1 VAGFFADVTPLRVSR
16 PYRRLWAGSTVA
28 QLGQQMAAVA
38 VALQVYAIT
47 GSSFAVGMVG
57 LAALGPLVVFG
68 LYGGSIADAHDRRRV
83 LLVASL
89 GLWMC
94 SMALFVQAWLGLA
107 NVWVLYLVVA
117 VQSGFFAVSNPARSA
132 IIPRLVGARLLPAAN
147 ALTTA
152 SWTLGFTVGPLMA
165 GLLVGAYGYATTFAV
180 DVLTFT
186 AALYAVA
193 RLPSVPPEGEVSRAG
208 LRSVLEGLRFLRT
221 RRNLLM
227 TFLVDLAAMVLAQPR
242 ALFPALAV
250 SVYGG
255 GPSTV
260 GLLSAAPAFG
270 AFAGAIFSGWVGR
283 VRRQGRMIVLM
294 VMAYG
299 AAVAGFGLSST
310 LWLGVVFLALSGAFD
325 TVSAVFRTTI
335 LQVATPDDLRGRLQ
349 GVFIVVVAGGPRLG
363 DAVSGTS
370 ATVFG
375 TRFAVV
381 AGGVACIGAVSLL
394 AARFPAFL
402 RYDAENPVP

>member
-1 VAGFFADVTPLRVSR
+1 MADITPLRVSA
-16 PYRRLWAGSTVA
+16 PYRRLWSGLTVA

-38 VALQVYAIT
+38 VALQIYSIT
-47 GSSFAVGMVG
+47 GSSFAVGMLG
-57 LAALGPLVVFG
+57 LAALGPLIVFG
-68 LYGGSIADAHDRRRV
+68 LYGGSIADAHDRRLV

-89 GLWMC
+89 GLWVC
-94 SMALFVQAWLGLA
+94 SMALFVQAWLDLR
-107 NVWVLYLVVA
+107 NVWALYLVVA

-132 IIPRLVGARLLPAAN
+132 TIPRLVEPSLLPAAN
-147 ALTTA
+147 ALATA
-152 SWTLGFTVGPLMA
+152 SWTLGFTVGPLLA
-165 GLLVGAYGYATTFAV
+165 GVLVGTYGYSATFAV

-186 AALYAVA
+186 AALYGVA
-193 RLPSVPPEGEVSRAG
+193 RLPSIPPEGEVSRAG

-221 RRNLLM
+221 RRNVLM

-242 ALFPALAV
+242 ALFPAIAG

-270 AFAGAIFSGWVGR
+270 AFAGAVFSGWVGR
-283 VRRQGRMIVLM
+283 VRWQGRMIVLM
-294 VMAYG
+294 IIGYG
-299 AAVAGFGLSST
+299 ASVAAFGLTST

-325 TVSAVFRTTI
+325 TVSAVFRSTI